1 MMRTCGSCRKA
12 VAYPTSTKIQPAE
25 PCIYLREQR
34 LSRIRVS
41 PVLSSMFESLSEKLE
56 GALKT
61 VSGQGRINELNIAET
76 MREIRRALLE
86 ADVNYQVA
94 RDFTDRVKEKALG
107 EDVLNSV
114 SPGQQLVK
122 LVYDELVHLL
132 GDEQVDIQRGPNP
145 PTVVL
150 VAGLQG
156 SGKTT
161 FCGKLARHLK
171 TEGSAPLIAA
181 ADVYRPAA
189 VDQLK
194 SLARSINVPV
204 YSIEEDGKPVQDA
217 VRVAKE
223 AVTEARR
230 TARDI
235 VIIDTAGR
243 LHVDERMMQEVAEIK
258 AAVDP
263 DEILFVVDSMT
274 GQDAVNTAK
283 EFNERL
289 DFDGVVLTKLDGDT
303 RGGAALSIRTVV
315 EKPIKFASTGEK
327 LDAMTPFYPDRMGQR
342 ILGMGDVVSFVER
355 AQEQFDER
363 QAETLRNKI
372 RSQDFDLADFYEQLQ
387 KIKNMG
393 SLRELVGMIPGV
405 GRQIKDLDVDDDAF
419 SHIEA
424 IILSMTPEERR
435 NPDVLN
441 GSRRRRIAQG
451 SGTKVSDV
459 NQLLKQFRE
468 MKKMMK
474 TMSRLMGKGRNVD
487 LEQLMGKMQ

>member
-1 MMRTCGSCRKA
+1 
-12 VAYPTSTKIQPAE
+12 
-25 PCIYLREQR
+25 
-34 LSRIRVS
+34 
-41 PVLSSMFESLSEKLE
+41 MFESLSEKLE
-56 GALKT
+56 GALKN

-76 MREIRRALLE
+76 MREIRRALLD

-94 RDFTDRVKEKALG
+94 RDFTDRVKERAVG
-107 EDVLNSV
+107 EKVLTSV

-122 LVYDELVHLL
+122 LVYDELVQLL
-132 GDEQVDIQRGPNP
+132 GNEQVDVNRSQTP
-145 PTVVL
+145 PTVIL

-161 FCGKLARHLK
+161 FCAKLARHFK
-171 TEGSAPLIAA
+171 AEGSAPMLAA

-189 VDQLK
+189 VDQLRT
-194 SLARSINVPV
+194 LAKSINVPV
-204 YSIEEDGKPVQDA
+204 HAIEEDGRPLQDA
-217 VRVAKE
+217 VRVATE
-223 AVTEARR
+223 AVKEARR

-243 LHVDERMMQEVAEIK
+243 LHIDERMMQEVADIK
-258 AAVDP
+258 KAVEP

-289 DFDGVVLTKLDGDT
+289 DFNGVVLTKLDGDT

-315 EKPIKFASTGEK
+315 QKPIKFASTGEK
-327 LDAMTPFYPDRMGQR
+327 LDALTAFYPDRMAQR

-363 QAETLRNKI
+363 QAENLRKKI

-387 KIKNMG
+387 KIKKMG

-419 SHIEA
+419 KHIEA

-435 NPDVLN
+435 DPDVLN
-441 GSRRRRIAQG
+441 GSRRRRIAEG
-451 SGTKVSDV
+451 SGTEVRDV

-474 TMSRLMGKGRNVD
+474 TMSRLMGKGRSVD
-487 LEQLMGKMQ
+487 LQQLMGRMQ

>member
-1 MMRTCGSCRKA
+1 
-12 VAYPTSTKIQPAE
+12 
-25 PCIYLREQR
+25 
-34 LSRIRVS
+34 
-41 PVLSSMFESLSEKLE
+41 MFESLSEKLE

-76 MREIRRALLE
+76 MREVRRALLD

-94 RDFTDRVKEKALG
+94 REFTDRVKEQALG

-132 GDEQVDIQRGPNP
+132 GDVQVDIARAQNP
-145 PTVVL
+145 PTVIL
-150 VAGLQG
+150 IAGLQG

-161 FCGKLARHLK
+161 FCGKLARYLK
-171 TEGSAPLIAA
+171 SEGSAPLLAA

-194 SLARSINVPV
+194 TLARSINVPV
-204 YSIEEDGKPVQDA
+204 YALEEDGKPIQDA

-230 TARDI
+230 TARDV

-243 LHVDERMMQEVAEIK
+243 LHVDEKMMQEVAEIK
-258 AAVDP
+258 EAVNP
-263 DEILFVVDSMT
+263 DEVLFVVDSMT

-283 EFNERL
+283 EFNDRL

-327 LDAMTPFYPDRMGQR
+327 LDAITPFYPDRMGQR

-355 AQEQFDER
+355 AQDQFDER
-363 QAETLRNKI
+363 QAERLRNKI

-387 KIKNMG
+387 KINNLG

-419 SHIEA
+419 QHIEA
-424 IILSMTPEERR
+424 IILSMTPQERR

-441 GSRRRRIAQG
+441 GSRRRRIAMG

-474 TMSRLMGKGRNVD
+474 TMSRLMGKGRSVD
-487 LEQLMGKMQ
+487 LEQMMGKMQ